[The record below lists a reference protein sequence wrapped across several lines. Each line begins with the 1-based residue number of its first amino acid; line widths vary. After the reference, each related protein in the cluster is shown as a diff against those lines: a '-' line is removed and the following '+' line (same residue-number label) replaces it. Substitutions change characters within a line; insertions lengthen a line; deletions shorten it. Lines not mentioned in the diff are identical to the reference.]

1 MLKNELAFIQR
12 RKTAVPGLIIGVD
25 VRLLASYMTITDLCG
40 TFIRKKKKNPS
51 ILTVSLLS
59 CRWIFDLVL
68 EGRKIKKQLL

>member
-40 TFIRKKKKNPS
+40 TFIRKKKKKTLN
-51 ILTVSLLS
+51 TNGFVVELS
-59 CRWIFDLVL
+59 MDIRFSA
-68 EGRKIKKQLL
+68 

>member
-40 TFIRKKKKNPS
+40 TFIRKKKKNP
-51 ILTVSLLS
+51 
-59 CRWIFDLVL
+59 
-68 EGRKIKKQLL
+68 QY